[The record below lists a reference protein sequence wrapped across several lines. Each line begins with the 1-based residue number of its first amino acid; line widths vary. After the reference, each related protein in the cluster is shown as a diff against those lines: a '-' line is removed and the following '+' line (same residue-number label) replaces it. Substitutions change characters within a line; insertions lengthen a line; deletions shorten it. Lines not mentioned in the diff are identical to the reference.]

1 MSRKMKDSGIEWIGE
16 IPEDWN
22 VTKLNNLIVRISTGL
37 NPRDNFLLGEGSN
50 YYVTIKNFKCG
61 KLFLDKNCDRVNDE
75 AIGMINKRSDLNEG
89 DILFA
94 SISKEANIFLIPEKP
109 INWNINESIFTI
121 RTNNSIF
128 NNYFASYVFVSSY
141 FYNNLLIDA
150 TGSTFLSIKQN
161 ALKANPVVVP
171 TSDEQIEIA
180 NYLDSRCTLIDQT
193 IEKQKQV
200 IEKLKEYKQ
209 SVITEAVT
217 KGLNPNV
224 PMKDS
229 GIEWIGEIPEHW
241 DVIKIKNL
249 FSYID
254 CRNTQDENAILLSLF
269 TAIGVKPRSEME
281 DKGNKAATVIGYKYV
296 EKDDLIVNKLLA
308 WMGAVA
314 FSDYEGVTSPDYDV
328 YRIKENANAVK
339 DYYNCYFRFTK
350 FKDDCFKYG
359 HGIMMMRWR
368 TYPSEFLNIFVVNPP
383 KEEQEIISQ
392 YVVKRNIE
400 IDNAIETKEKV
411 IEKLE
416 SYKKSLIFECVTG
429 KREVK

>member
-16 IPEDWN
+16 IPEEAQLVQLRYVVDICTGDSDTQDN
-22 VTKLNNLIVRISTGL
+22 EVDGQYPFYVRSPIVER
-37 NPRDNFLLGEGSN
+37 SN
-50 YYVTIKNFKCG
+50 RYSFD
-61 KLFLDKNCDRVNDE
+61 DKE
-75 AIGMINKRSDLNEG
+75 AILMAG
-89 DILFA
+89 DGVGAGRVFHYVKGKYACHQRVYRMSQFKYA
-94 SISKEANIFLIPEKP
+94 SSKFLRYYIPCMFPIVMDQGSAKSTVDSVRLPMLKGLWIVIQDKEEQTLIS
-109 INWNINESIFTI
+109 
-121 RTNNSIF
+121 
-128 NNYFASYVFVSSY
+128 
-141 FYNNLLIDA
+141 
-150 TGSTFLSIKQN
+150 
-161 ALKANPVVVP
+161 
-171 TSDEQIEIA
+171 
-180 NYLDSRCTLIDQT
+180 NYLDIHCTLINQT

-200 IEKLKEYKQ
+200 IEKLKEYKR

-217 KGLNPNV
+217 KGLNQNV

-229 GIEWIGEIPEHW
+229 GIEWVGEIPEHW

-254 CRNTQDENAILLSLF
+254 NRNEQDENAILLSLF

-281 DKGNKAATVIGYKYV
+281 DRGNKAATVIGYKYV

-314 FSDYEGVTSPDYDV
+314 FSDYEGVTSPDYDI
-328 YRIKENANAVK
+328 YRIKQKANVIK

-383 KEEQEIISQ
+383 KEEQEIISN
-392 YVVKRNIE
+392 YVVKRNLE
-400 IDNAIETKEKV
+400 IDNAIESKEKV

-416 SYKKSLIFECVTG
+416 SYKKSLIYECVTG